1 MNYAVTIEIKKDPET
16 IQKLFL
22 TEVSER
28 QRSKFTISKKMNSIR
43 FEVYAKD
50 ATALKA
56 TLNTITELLTVYEK
70 IKGLKA

>member
-28 QRSKFTISKKMNSIR
+28 QRSKFTISKKKNSIQ
-43 FEVYAKD
+43 FEVKAKD
-50 ATALKA
+50 ATALKS
-56 TLNTITELLTVYEK
+56 TLNNITELLTVYEK
-70 IKGLKA
+70 LKGLKG

>member
-28 QRSKFTISKKMNSIR
+28 QRSKFTISKKKNSIL
-43 FEVYAKD
+43 FEVKAKD
-50 ATALKA
+50 ATALKS
-56 TLNTITELLTVYEK
+56 TLNNITELLTVYEK
-70 IKGLKA
+70 LKGLKG